1 MKRKQLK
8 IIVAMFLLVGL
19 SLFYSGRKVEAASMA
34 TTVKSSMGYNY
45 NLAGNIF
52 RIDNYWRTIYYNQ
65 YCYRSDQGAYW
76 GSNGIYKTKTT
87 AYYYSYR

>member
-34 TTVKSSMGYNY
+34 TTVKSSMVYNY
-45 NLAGNIF
+45 NLA
-52 RIDNYWRTIYYNQ
+52 
-65 YCYRSDQGAYW
+65 
-76 GSNGIYKTKTT
+76 
-87 AYYYSYR
+87 